1 MNLQTFHH
9 AAIIVSEYERSKHFY
24 TELLGFPIL
33 RENYRP
39 ESNSWKLD
47 LRFGQGEL
55 EIFCFPN
62 SPKRLTYPRT
72 YIHKRRNRPA
82 GTPNCIILKQFPY
95 LIKQHDR
102 YALWKF
108 PCGKCSHRSQRHQEI
123 LIKHLSMGYV
133 PQGLPKDIPAYNPIG
148 H

>member
-1 MNLQTFHH
+1 MEAYMNLQIFHH
-9 AAIIVSEYERSKHFY
+9 VAIIVSEYERSKHFY

-62 SPKRLTYPRT
+62 SPKRLTYPE
-72 YIHKRRNRPA
+72 A
-82 GTPNCIILKQFPY
+82 
-95 LIKQHDR
+95 
-102 YALWKF
+102 
-108 PCGKCSHRSQRHQEI
+108 CGLR
-123 LIKHLSMGYV
+123 HLSFKTSSIEKDIAELRQMGISTDPIKVDPFTGGRYTFFFD
-133 PQGLPKDIPAYNPIG
+133 PDGLPLEL
-148 H
+148 HE